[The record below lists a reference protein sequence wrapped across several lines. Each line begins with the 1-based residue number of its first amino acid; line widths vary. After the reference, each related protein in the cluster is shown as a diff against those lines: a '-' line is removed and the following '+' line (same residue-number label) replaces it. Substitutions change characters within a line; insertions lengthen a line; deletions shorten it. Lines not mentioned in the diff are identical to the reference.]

1 MQEGELFGC
10 TCAAVSPL
18 PARCDAAATPGAN
31 AMMLASIAT
40 TVQTNTM
47 WTTREDATETSPA
60 GGMPPTGGSVPPVY
74 RVVKGPRSTVANPDV
89 P

>member
-18 PARCDAAATPGAN
+18 PARCDAAAAPGAN

-40 TVQTNTM
+40 TVWTNTM
-47 WTTREDATETSPA
+47 RTTREDATETSPA
-60 GGMPPTGGSVPPVY
+60 WWNATERAERTAGV
-74 RVVKGPRSTVANPDV
+74 
-89 P
+89 